1 MRASQI
7 TSRPPSEHTE
17 LWRQITD
24 WPDYSV
30 SSLGRVRRDVARS
43 SWRAGRLLTPCLNG
57 LNRTY
62 FYVRLC
68 RPGKMQT
75 LRLHGL
81 VAAAFIGP
89 RPEGL
94 HINHKDGNRHNNA
107 ADNLEYVT
115 RRQNED
121 HAVENALHA
130 WGERHGMAKLTEQNV
145 RWIRVS
151 SVSSRLLAT
160 HFGVQIGTIRAV
172 RNGKTW
178 RHLV

>member
-1 MRASQI
+1 MM
-7 TSRPPSEHTE
+7 
-17 LWRQITD
+17 
-24 WPDYSV
+24 
-30 SSLGRVRRDVARS
+30 
-43 SWRAGRLLTPCLNG
+43 TPCLNG

-62 FYVRLC
+62 LYVVLVNAPKR
-68 RPGKMQT
+68 QT
-75 LRLHGL
+75 VRLHGL

-107 ADNLEYVT
+107 AANLEYVT

-121 HAVENALHA
+121 HAVANALHA
-130 WGERHGMAKLTEQNV
+130 WGEKHGMAKLTEEAV
-145 RWIRVS
+145 WHIRS
-151 SVSSRLLAT
+151 SPESAVALAARY
-160 HFGVQIGTIRAV
+160 GVQDGTIQAV